1 MTPRSNALERPQ
13 SEAKAP
19 SRALD
24 ACPTALKAHREILVL
39 ARRGHQIF
47 MTLAVISLLTL
58 INFNAQQ
65 MARIPNVAYH
75 VRLLSFLYLSMF
87 FCAVPA
93 QRRCCTWT

>member
-39 ARRGHQIF
+39 ARRGHQICQSGPIF
-47 MTLAVISLLTL
+47 RRSVGRHKQAINRDSGTKIRQIIAATLL
-58 INFNAQQ
+58 FNASA
-65 MARIPNVAYH
+65 ARAKE
-75 VRLLSFLYLSMF
+75 S
-87 FCAVPA
+87 
-93 QRRCCTWT
+93 